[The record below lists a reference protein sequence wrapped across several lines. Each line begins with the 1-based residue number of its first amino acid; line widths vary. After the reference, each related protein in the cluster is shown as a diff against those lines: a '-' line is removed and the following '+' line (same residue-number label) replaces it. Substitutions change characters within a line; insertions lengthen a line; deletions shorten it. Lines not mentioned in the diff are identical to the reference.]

1 MAKNFS
7 DKYISSLKTKGKA
20 YTIREAKGFT
30 LKVFPTGTKTYLY
43 IYEIGGKR
51 KQLNLGTYPHTTLT
65 EVDYSGTSSRKG

>member
-7 DKYISSLKTKGKA
+7 DKYISSLNTKEKA

-30 LKVFPTGTKTYLY
+30 LKVFPAGTKTFLF

-51 KQLNLGTYPHTTLT
+51 KQLNLGYFML
-65 EVDYSGTSSRKG
+65 KN